1 MALQT
6 GKDRQ
11 IIEQRSHE
19 LDRPTLEKMMVLSRH
34 KINDEL
40 RLAHG
45 VEEDQLTASYK
56 HHNLTGS
63 EEERAMLAEVKEKL
77 QIS

>member
-1 MALQT
+1 
-6 GKDRQ
+6 
-11 IIEQRSHE
+11 
-19 LDRPTLEKMMVLSRH
+19 MMILSRH